1 MPDNHN
7 CHNFV
12 RFWAWLK
19 RDGKLRNIDLTPHN
33 ASSVSLHD
41 KTRIEYADLQGDSCD
56 LQGINW
62 RQMGVT
68 RTLARKCRV
77 KTFHNYVNITRSDAW
92 NHNLPD
98 TLLNPVESYYQFRS
112 MDIRRD
118 VRLLHFQLRHIL
130 GCASR
135 TRIFYPTEKSI
146 KELDP
151 TTGRQRTAM
160 TFDNYS
166 DSFTSTLAAEQGI
179 LIAGSFYGTYHYRHL
194 DVENGSGQ
202 QTTGRLTDHPSGI
215 TNHVQ
220 ISPSRHSSVPLAAFA
235 SNDCGYRI
243 VDLATNQIIS
253 RKIYPWALNCSSLSP
268 DKRLRVMVGD
278 TQDVII
284 SDAENGQILQSLDG
298 HRDFGFACDWSPD
311 GWHVATGNQDR
322 TIRIWDA
329 RKWSEPVA
337 VLRTEMTG
345 VRSLRFSPLGSG
357 KRLLAAAEEADFINI
372 IDAETF
378 DSKQT
383 IGIFGELAGI
393 SFASDG
399 EELIGLSSDPDR
411 GGILSLELR
420 IDGERKRVSKRK
432 RKRKRERIAGCGYQS
447 RIVERSG
454 GSNSRGRRRITA
466 RHVLHVFFASAMSAL
481 WSSYP

>member
-1 MPDNHN
+1 MPDNLN
-7 CHNFV
+7 CHNFLGY
-12 RFWAWLK
+12 WAWMK
-19 RDGKLRNIDLTPHN
+19 SHGKLRSIDLTPYN
-33 ASSVSLHD
+33 ESSVSLHD

-77 KTFHNYVNITRSDAW
+77 KTFRNYVNINRSDRW
-92 NHNLPD
+92 NDALPD
-98 TLLNPVESYYQFRS
+98 KLLNPVENYYQFRS

-135 TRIFYPTEKSI
+135 TRVFYPTEKNI
-146 KELDP
+146 RELDP

-160 TFDNYS
+160 TFHNYS

-179 LIAGSFYGTYHYRHL
+179 LMAGSFYGTYHYRHL
-194 DVENGSGQ
+194 DLENAPGQ

-235 SNDCGYRI
+235 SNDCGYRV

-278 TQDVII
+278 TQDVVIT
-284 SDAENGQILQSLDG
+284 DAENGQILESLGG

-311 GWHVATGNQDR
+311 GRVVATGNQDKS
-322 TIRIWDA
+322 IRIWDT
-329 RKWSEPVA
+329 RKWKNSMGESTPVE

-372 IDAETF
+372 IDAETWKA
-378 DSKQT
+378 KQT
-383 IGIFGELAGI
+383 IAIFGELAGI

-399 EELIGLSSDPDR
+399 EELVGLSSDPDR
-411 GGILSLELR
+411 GGILSLE
-420 IDGERKRVSKRK
+420 
-432 RKRKRERIAGCGYQS
+432 RELLLLVTVAKTS
-447 RIVERSG
+447 RPS
-454 GSNSRGRRRITA
+454 
-466 RHVLHVFFASAMSAL
+466 HPVLVPPSLGAHEDL
-481 WSSYP
+481 CDDP